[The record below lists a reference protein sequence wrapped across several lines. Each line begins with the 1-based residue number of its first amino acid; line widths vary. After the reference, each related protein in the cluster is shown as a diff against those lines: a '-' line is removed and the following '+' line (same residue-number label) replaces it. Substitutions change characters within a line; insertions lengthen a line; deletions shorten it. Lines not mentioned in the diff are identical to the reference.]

1 MTICASMSEISS
13 PAKAV
18 DTTDSDPF
26 PASIDTFW
34 SDCLEYIGNE
44 VSSQVLTTWF
54 SPITPSALQKT
65 PDGAL
70 QLDVPSQFYKDWLRA
85 HHHSLIQQAASE
97 IAGRHMEV
105 QFSID
110 EAAEGEADLPSRPR
124 EDRPGSGSLANE
136 QQESRDRGPAASRQQ
151 SREDVAEHARARK
164 GAPDSAASTSE
175 LESMSFRHGER
186 VGDSALNEQYTF
198 GGFIRGDCNELA
210 YSAAMAISES
220 PLSSTYNP
228 FLIYGGVGLGK
239 THLVQAIGNAVQ
251 QHDKNKRIYYTSSEN
266 FTSQFV
272 RAIQRNEVGTFSD
285 FYRHI
290 DVLIVDDV
298 QFFGGK
304 EKTQEEFFHI
314 FNALHQRGGQ
324 LVLSADR
331 APREISGIEE
341 RLLSRFRWGLT
352 ADVQPPD
359 LETRTAILQHKAEVS
374 DVEVPHEVISFIA
387 QRVTSNIRSLEGAL
401 NRLLAYARLNKVT
414 LSVKMARA
422 VLRDII
428 DDAPTRIEVSDIQE
442 AIAQHFELDVH
453 LLSDKTRKRYVAEAR
468 QLAMYFCKQFT
479 DHTLKEIGLRFGGRD
494 HSTVIHACKKIEDL
508 METDSS
514 FQSRVED
521 AKQLVR
527 QTC

>member
-1 MTICASMSEISS
+1 MLLLA
-13 PAKAV
+13 
-18 DTTDSDPF
+18 
-26 PASIDTFW
+26 
-34 SDCLEYIGNE
+34 
-44 VSSQVLTTWF
+44 
-54 SPITPSALQKT
+54 
-65 PDGAL
+65 
-70 QLDVPSQFYKDWLRA
+70 VPSQFYKEWLRA
-85 HHHSLIQQAASE
+85 HHFGLIEQAARE
-97 IAGRHMEV
+97 VAGRQVGVRLKVEAPDHASEN
-105 QFSID
+105 D
-110 EAAEGEADLPSRPR
+110 AAEGHAPETSASER
-124 EDRPGSGSLANE
+124 ERETVQRVRRAPQRQSMPPAPNTRAAGKHPGF
-136 QQESRDRGPAASRQQ
+136 Q
-151 SREDVAEHARARK
+151 
-164 GAPDSAASTSE
+164 
-175 LESMSFRHGER
+175 HGER
-186 VGDSALNEQYTF
+186 VGDSALNDQYTF
-198 GGFIRGDCNELA
+198 GCFIRGDCNELA
-210 YSAAMAISES
+210 YSAAVAISES

-239 THLVQAIGNAVQ
+239 THLVQAIGNAVKGE
-251 QHDKNKRIYYTSSEN
+251 DGTRRVYYTSSEN

-272 RAIQRNEVGTFSD
+272 RAIQRNEISAFSD

-304 EKTQEEFFHI
+304 EKTQEEFFHV

-331 APREISGIEE
+331 APKEIDGIEE

-401 NRLLAYARLNKVT
+401 NRLLAYGRLNKVT
-414 LSVKMARA
+414 LSVEMARV

-428 DDAPTRIEVSDIQE
+428 DDTPSRIEVSDIQE
-442 AIAQHFELDVH
+442 AIAEHFDLDVH

-468 QLAMYFCKQFT
+468 QLAMYFSKRFT

-494 HSTVIHACKKIEDL
+494 PSTVIHACQRIEDL
-508 METDSS
+508 METGAA
-514 FQSRVED
+514 FLAQVEE
-521 AKQLVR
+521 ARQMVR
-527 QTC
+527 LKA